1 MIGREH
7 VDEPAAVE
15 VSAAGGAEPA
25 DEMDSDPPTVAS
37 SVGSPVA
44 VGRPVRPWPAWRTR
58 LRTTL
63 QLIRANPTGRIALK
77 IAVSVVGG
85 LVVAVGIVLIPLPG
99 PGWGIVILGLAV
111 WAIEFAW
118 AKHLLRFTR
127 AQISRWTRWIRQQTM
142 TARLALGVAGM
153 IFVSL
158 VVWLSLKYSVGIDLV
173 AGILH
178 YLATH

>member
-1 MIGREH
+1 MSGREH
-7 VDEPAAVE
+7 VNEPTAVE
-15 VSAAGGAEPA
+15 LSAAGGAEPA
-25 DEMDSDPPTVAS
+25 DEMDSDPPAAVLR
-37 SVGSPVA
+37 GGPPVA
-44 VGRPVRPWPAWRTR
+44 VGRPVRPWPAWRMR
-58 LRTTL
+58 LRATL

-77 IAVSVVGG
+77 IAVAVVGG
-85 LVVAVGIVLIPLPG
+85 LIVAIGIVLIPLPG

-127 AQISRWTRWIRQQTM
+127 TQISRWTWWIRRQSVA
-142 TARLALGVAGM
+142 ARLALGAAGM
-153 IFVSL
+153 VFVSFM
-158 VVWLSLKYSVGIDLV
+158 VWLSLKYSVGIDLV